1 VVDID
6 GKHVYQELG
15 RNNIVRHDRAAFG
28 QQLPERGQ
36 TVKVAYQQ
44 GRAQVVARAP
54 AREQQKG
61 VER

>member
-1 VVDID
+1 MKLSLSVTDIVKLMQ
-6 GKHVYQELG
+6 GE
-15 RNNIVRHDRAAFG
+15 IAA
-28 QQLPERGQ
+28 GQ